1 MRRCHGSDSLVRR
14 AEWGLGVRP
23 LTTVTG
29 LREVAGGWRVET
41 GRTGAWLSGRTR
53 GTVTAEHVVLAA
65 QTTTS

>member
-1 MRRCHGSDSLVRR
+1 
-14 AEWGLGVRP
+14 VRP